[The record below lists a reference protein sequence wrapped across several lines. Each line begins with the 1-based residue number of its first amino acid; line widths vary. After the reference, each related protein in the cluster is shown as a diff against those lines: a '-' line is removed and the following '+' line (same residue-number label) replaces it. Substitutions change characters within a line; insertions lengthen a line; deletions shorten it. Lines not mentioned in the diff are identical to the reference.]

1 VAGARKP
8 GAIEFSEAE
17 CLMMRYNPAP
27 FVTAVALALA
37 LAACARGAVDVTPT
51 ATAEGQEGQ
60 PNQPAFSDFQ
70 DIPIPAG
77 AQMVTD
83 RSLILGI
90 RDAWVGRLV
99 LSTGF
104 NVAAAFNF
112 FKQRTTEF
120 GWQEITSVRSAISI
134 LTYTRGKRVLTIQ
147 IQGRS
152 LGGAEVDL
160 TVSPR
165 GSDAPNG
172 GTSGA
177 PRAPVERLR

>member
-1 VAGARKP
+1 
-8 GAIEFSEAE
+8 
-17 CLMMRYNPAP
+17 MRHNHAP
-27 FVTAVALALA
+27 FIAAVALMLA
-37 LAACARGAVDVTPT
+37 LSACSRGAIDVLPT
-51 ATAEGQEGQ
+51 AAAEGQEGQ

-77 AQMVTD
+77 AQMVTE
-83 RSLILGI
+83 RSLILGV

-99 LSTGF
+99 LETGF

-134 LTYTRGKRVLTIQ
+134 LTYTRGERVLTIQ
-147 IQGRS
+147 IQGRP

-165 GSDAPNG
+165 GS
-172 GTSGA
+172 GA
-177 PRAPVERLR
+177 PGGGGAPQAPVERLR